1 MQKSTLAIPMRYSG
15 SKMVNEEV
23 TVSFLYRFTQ
33 LPSVLPYNITMQKK
47 FIMLGM
53 VIGSVAGSYIPLIW
67 GDSAFSMSSLFFGA
81 LGGFIGIWAGYKVAN
96 WL

>member
-1 MQKSTLAIPMRYSG
+1 MT
-15 SKMVNEEV
+15 
-23 TVSFLYRFTQ
+23 
-33 LPSVLPYNITMQKK
+33 KK

-53 VIGSVAGSYIPLIW
+53 VVGSFAGSYIPLIW

-81 LGGFIGIWAGYKVAN
+81 LGGFIGIWAGYTVAN